1 MLSGKTHAR
10 PQKVGGEGEA
20 GFFFR
25 KESIYVP
32 MRNRFYRFANNVKC
46 GPALYKKKESFILRN
61 T

>member
-46 GPALYKKKESFILRN
+46 GPALYKN